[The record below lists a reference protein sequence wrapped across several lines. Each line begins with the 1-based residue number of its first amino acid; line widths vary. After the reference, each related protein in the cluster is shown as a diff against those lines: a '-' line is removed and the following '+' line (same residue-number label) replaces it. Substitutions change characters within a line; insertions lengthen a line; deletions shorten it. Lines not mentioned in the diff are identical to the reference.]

1 VIRVK
6 AVVAA
11 AVGVT
16 IGLVFLPRW
25 LGIPVAVVTGAL
37 GLGTAVLGGTVALD
51 RAAGLLVLRMG
62 LITRRVRFTDITAV
76 LVDQAKVSVA
86 RVKGGEISV
95 YAWRRGPLDALLGVP
110 VVASDIGHAIAS
122 CVALAGA
129 DGGAAPATEGA
140 AREERPAGADRVLD
154 PADRTS
160 AAGQPPY
167 VGPAAELL
175 QVDLAAGDSD
185 GLSGQ
190 GGGGRAR
197 DNRPVADLELAAV
210 AGAVDRAAGDLVA
223 QAPDMSADRAEGLVL
238 ALGRLGDHHF
248 RVRVDHAAAHRDV
261 AGRAEQRAAWH
272 TAGLGAGAA

>member
-6 AVVAA
+6 AAVAA
-11 AVGVT
+11 AIGIT

-25 LGIPVAVVTGAL
+25 IGIPVAVVTGAL
-37 GLGTAVLGGTVALD
+37 GLGTAVLGGTVVLD

-129 DGGAAPATEGA
+129 DGGAAPATGGA
-140 AREERPAGADRVLD
+140 AREERPARAGLTPARVRSRL
-154 PADRTS
+154 T
-160 AAGQPPY
+160 GT
-167 VGPAAELL
+167 LL
-175 QVDLAAGDSD
+175 
-185 GLSGQ
+185 
-190 GGGGRAR
+190 GGWG
-197 DNRPVADLELAAV
+197 
-210 AGAVDRAAGDLVA
+210 LVA
-223 QAPDMSADRAEGLVL
+223 IFAALVVRVHWDNAALTVLGVIIAL
-238 ALGRLGDHHF
+238 ALGVSGLLSFLIGF
-248 RVRVDHAAAHRDV
+248 WILLT
-261 AGRAEQRAAWH
+261 GRAPQASH
-272 TAGLGAGAA
+272 LT

>member
-1 VIRVK
+1 MRHNRWVPREQWRAPFVIRVK

-37 GLGTAVLGGTVALD
+37 GLGTAVLGGTVVLD

-129 DGGAAPATEGA
+129 DGGAAAATEGA
-140 AREERPAGADRVLD
+140 AREERPAR
-154 PADRTS
+154 
-160 AAGQPPY
+160 
-167 VGPAAELL
+167 
-175 QVDLAAGDSD
+175 
-185 GLSGQ
+185 
-190 GGGGRAR
+190 
-197 DNRPVADLELAAV
+197 
-210 AGAVDRAAGDLVA
+210 
-223 QAPDMSADRAEGLVL
+223 
-238 ALGRLGDHHF
+238 
-248 RVRVDHAAAHRDV
+248 
-261 AGRAEQRAAWH
+261 
-272 TAGLGAGAA
+272 AGLDRKSVV